1 MWTEY
6 DDLLNAERKKLDDQ
20 ISDAKRRLRDAEN
33 NITERVR
40 VQRLLSGGE
49 GKLTEQGDI
58 ARLIKRLR
66 EIVAEI
72 NTQQQRSRD
81 EQLTLE
87 RLLEGPQDIQGVTLS
102 NGLSFDGS
110 LTFSELAT
118 AVVEQEG
125 DINGIEPFAVDLTV
139 GRIERLY
146 EDVSNIDVVDSRE
159 QIESYEQTLARLR
172 PLEEQLNQDDPELQV
187 AALGQL
193 APDAIAGLLETTPKA
208 LDQTDR
214 QRIAALESYQPP
226 ADVQRAQFE
235 ANMGTAPRSTATAPR
250 DLGQATTQFQG
261 PPSEFGTRQ
270 QPALTNQP
278 SADEQRAQ
286 FMAAT
291 AKAPDKPEEPTVDVD
306 AARAMLEGLGFEVTD
321 PSDDTAPSGDSLG
334 QTTSGGGAVTAAA
347 ADMSEVQRLLIE
359 RFGGITF
366 FLDKYSQELQVG
378 VTANGSP
385 VPADDPSAVRVMN
398 VVDMM
403 VEYGIVDPNQVL
415 KVVQQ
420 TSWYQTTDNAM
431 RRHDALM
438 ANMTDLE
445 KKEYFDPVLDQLR
458 DEAVF
463 LGVDLSDELAMQMAN
478 DILYMGESDDIDFI
492 RQTLVTQG
500 KYDLAQVEASSFAAI
515 SDSLVSLSKSYYTPI
530 GDADASSLAQSI
542 YFGNQTAEGIEQMF
556 KEQAAAKYPMLAN
569 ALAANITPEQYFAPY
584 KYELERILGRP
595 NVDLYEEFPDVVS
608 YMAENGEMRPMT
620 LNEVRRYAR
629 GLPEWQESP
638 QGIDS
643 AYALTFAIGEVFG
656 EVA

>member
-1 MWTEY
+1 
-6 DDLLNAERKKLDDQ
+6 
-20 ISDAKRRLRDAEN
+20 
-33 NITERVR
+33 
-40 VQRLLSGGE
+40 
-49 GKLTEQGDI
+49 
-58 ARLIKRLR
+58 
-66 EIVAEI
+66 
-72 NTQQQRSRD
+72 
-81 EQLTLE
+81 LE

-110 LTFSELAT
+110 LTFSQLAN

-125 DINGIEPFAVDLTV
+125 DINGIEPRGVDLAV
-139 GRIERLY
+139 KSIESLWQDFVS
-146 EDVSNIDVVDSRE
+146 DVDVKALE
-159 QIESYEQTLARLR
+159 QQIETNRQTLDQLR
-172 PLEEQLNQDDPELQV
+172 PIKEQLNQDDPELQV

-193 APDAIAGLLETTPKA
+193 APDAVAGLLSTAPTARNETVSS
-208 LDQTDR
+208 QV
-214 QRIAALESYQPP
+214 AALQNYEPP
-226 ADVQRAQFE
+226 KV
-235 ANMGTAPRSTATAPR
+235 APQLSSISVSENPELSAAMRYAP
-250 DLGQATTQFQG
+250 QSPAAAAAEPTSPTSA
-261 PPSEFGTRQ
+261 PSQ
-270 QPALTNQP
+270 S
-278 SADEQRAQ
+278 SADTQRSQ
-286 FMAAT
+286 FMAAM
-291 AKAPDKPEEPTVDVD
+291 AKAPDKPEEPTIDVD
-306 AARAMLEGLGFEVTD
+306 AARAMLEGLGFGVTD
-321 PSDDTAPSGDSLG
+321 PPGDTTSSDDSLG
-334 QTTSGGGAVTAAA
+334 QTTSGGGSAVTAAA

-403 VEYGIVDPNQVL
+403 VEYGIVDPNQIL

-445 KKEYFDPVLDQLR
+445 KKEYFDPVLDQLK

-463 LGVDLSDELAMQMAN
+463 LGVDLTDELAMQMAN
-478 DILYMGESDDIDFI
+478 DILYMGEADDIDFI

-595 NVDLYEEFPDVVS
+595 NIDLYEEFPDVVS

>member
-1 MWTEY
+1 MSST
-6 DDLLNAERKKLDDQ
+6 
-20 ISDAKRRLRDAEN
+20 
-33 NITERVR
+33 
-40 VQRLLSGGE
+40 
-49 GKLTEQGDI
+49 
-58 ARLIKRLR
+58 
-66 EIVAEI
+66 
-72 NTQQQRSRD
+72 
-81 EQLTLE
+81 
-87 RLLEGPQDIQGVTLS
+87 
-102 NGLSFDGS
+102 
-110 LTFSELAT
+110 
-118 AVVEQEG
+118 
-125 DINGIEPFAVDLTV
+125 
-139 GRIERLY
+139 
-146 EDVSNIDVVDSRE
+146 
-159 QIESYEQTLARLR
+159 
-172 PLEEQLNQDDPELQV
+172 
-187 AALGQL
+187 
-193 APDAIAGLLETTPKA
+193 
-208 LDQTDR
+208 
-214 QRIAALESYQPP
+214 
-226 ADVQRAQFE
+226 
-235 ANMGTAPRSTATAPR
+235 TAPTTAP
-250 DLGQATTQFQG
+250 TQ
-261 PPSEFGTRQ
+261 
-270 QPALTNQP
+270 
-278 SADEQRAQ
+278 SADDQRAQ
-286 FMAAT
+286 FMAAM
-291 AKAPDKPEEPTVDVD
+291 AEAPDKPEEPTIDVD
-306 AARAMLEGLGFEVTD
+306 AARAMLEGLGFGVTD
-321 PSDDTAPSGDSLG
+321 PSGDSLG
-334 QTTSGGGAVTAAA
+334 QTTSGGGGVPSLTPTAA

-403 VEYGIVDPNQVL
+403 VEYGIVDPNQIL

-478 DILYMGESDDIDFI
+478 DILYMGESDDVDFI

-595 NVDLYEEFPDVVS
+595 NIDLYEEFPDVVS
-608 YMAENGEMRPMT
+608 HMAENGEMRPMT

-643 AYALTFAIGEVFG
+643 AYALSFAIGEVFG